1 MYPQQPN
8 TPAPGAPVPPDEEL
22 DLDEFEE
29 RVARSYGI
37 PRGLRNALKGQE
49 SGGRDVDQK
58 TGRPITSPKGAQ
70 GRYQVMP
77 DTVRKYGL
85 DPNNEYDRVYAGL
98 KYLKEKYDSIDPKIS
113 DPIARWS
120 GALAGYHGGEAQINN
135 INKTGGEVKATS
147 DGLTTTDKYV
157 DSIMSHW
164 KKSSQGGQSNPGG
177 KQPLSPPGSQPAR
190 PQGPQGSQG
199 KPTLP
204 LDAVKR
210 GLQPAQPRAPQ
221 APMVSPSEDFVNRF
235 LGSAGKG
242 FAAIPEQFAAFS
254 DAVAPYLAQGGGGPG
269 AIPYSVQEAKN
280 YERAGATPQQAQR
293 MAQQQSEQRVNQAV
307 TNRSAPKVREQFTV
321 PAEQAIERALPLDPN
336 ITAQGGFFQ
345 KDVPEGGGSMA
356 AFFASGLAG
365 RALGAPRAMN
375 ALYGALSNAQRTI
388 REYDASGKNSES
400 ARAATYAF
408 AAAIGSLEALG
419 LGKTIE
425 KFGGKQKAVEYLL
438 NSGEEFLQE
447 YTNAVLD
454 DVNAGYVGAYDPT
467 RAKGLGILTSSENL
481 KAGALGGFLGGATN
495 LASAGAERL
504 MGQQQA
510 APTAPVPQPGPQAPQ
525 RPGPPTAEQLGT
537 VRPQGTQQTQVINLA
552 KAKEAGLQKARA
564 QGTPAEK
571 AAAVKN
577 VQTIFRGQELTPEQI
592 GQMYPIPEAEPG
604 AGVSAVAPG
613 EARRSA
619 EALRGLRGT
628 AEGLGLPL
636 TPGFGPERG
645 QAPTMGPEARGEAD
659 RTAAALRGL
668 KEASTGLGLPAGEPG
683 ASGPEV
689 SAVAPTSTQR
699 AADSLREVRETAER
713 RRQREQNQRPTTLP
727 SETAGDQGPDPYA
740 FERAEQPP
748 LEFAGDRARQQTQA
762 TQGPRGPQAPQ
773 PTTGTRRP
781 VSRGQRDQQASLGF
795 MAEEPALGPGR
806 QQRTQ
811 PAPTRAQQQPSEEAG
826 PPTPQRPGPQAE
838 QMKGRRVGAGQQPTG
853 RQQSPMQARTQ
864 PTGPPV
870 PQRPGPQPEGMEGRQ
885 VRGVPEPTEQ
895 QRSPLGRKFA
905 EDRRPYSVEP
915 DMGRAEQTEP
925 ETRADLEGM
934 LSRDPAT
941 LKDEEFDQYLEGLE
955 RFEREG
961 GTSVERKIKQTIAE
975 RVKRV
980 KAKRLRPRLEIQQ
993 ERDIPYQQAK
1003 ARSVTLAQNPDL
1015 YRLLDRAGRG
1025 DQDAAAEFR
1034 RRAPDVG
1041 IDAETAQ
1048 GMIDR
1053 KRGTVAD
1060 LAERR
1065 GPEKLPPIEEKS
1077 PAGIP
1082 EESDKPEAGST
1093 SEETTGRVISHS
1105 TLGEV
1110 EELKNQRGV
1119 PRGYLRV
1126 RSRPNLKTSIIKNP
1140 RVSGNRNAA
1149 FTRTEAKPEA
1159 ETTQRGTETG
1169 FHIGDV
1175 LVNYAALDALPA
1187 EKKARLLELRQ
1198 QYKDMGVIR
1207 PSTEIGPN
1215 QSARMSD
1222 RQRQEIG
1229 DKLLKSFKIQDEVRR
1244 LLKSETDL
1252 ATEERAAKLKDLQSR
1267 EGQLTR
1273 QISDLKSIYAKQ
1285 FASSRNNRA
1294 KMTLERVEKELSDNR
1309 AEQARLLDAQE
1320 PTAKAETGP
1329 KGPKAPKKTAATERP
1344 MIPQDSPKMPTAGEF
1359 EAGDLVEWSYEGMKF
1374 RGRVI
1379 GSAGPGKALV
1389 MDDAGERLPVAIE
1402 RLRRRGEKPA
1412 APTIKPTPEK
1422 LAEPVAKTSGRQ
1434 RKTAKPAGP
1443 KAPKAPKALKEP
1455 TAKKKVTRKPETVVE
1470 STREPEARTT
1480 QAETAEQRGSILESA
1495 PAGIKE
1501 ASGDE
1506 TSLKIPRTDKE
1517 YQARYAV
1524 RELGD
1529 IQPSHDPQTFAK
1541 NPKYNLVN
1549 DRDYS
1554 SPANRID
1561 VEEATKAGVF
1571 DPRLVL
1577 TDDPTATN
1585 GPPVIIESG
1594 DVLGGNSRTMMLG
1607 RIYKNH
1613 PADAQKYRQAL
1624 KKRAGMFGLDAAE
1637 IDGFKEPV
1645 LVRIIDSKPENL
1657 QKLITDLNIQP
1668 GKALSSTEA
1677 ASARAKQMPAAT
1689 MQYLSDRLAA
1699 EGPDG
1704 TLAQALEGGKGV
1716 NVLNRLIEDDV
1727 IPRGERNRYLT
1738 DQGALTPTAKQEIET
1753 MLLGRLFRDADQMKA
1768 TAPEMRNKLTRV
1780 APHLAKM
1787 AGTEWDI
1794 SNLIPNAIEAANAAK
1809 SQKLD
1814 VSALNQRGFLF
1825 GEGVKYSAEELA
1837 IAELLKDS
1845 GPRQIENVFRKYA
1858 AEFDSAQQG
1867 AGLFGDPPTQQ
1878 EAFNDVFKPEGAQGV
1893 SKPLFVQEA
1902 EQRLE
1907 EGREGKL
1914 GAGGPSAQEL
1924 VDMAVVSG
1932 WKLYREGMRF
1942 TEWARSVISE
1952 IGQRVRPYLRA
1963 AWDQIQKTGFSVG
1976 PLKGESKG
1984 GQILSANPIFNPD
1997 AYKQVGADLKEFI
2010 ASRLRRGQTA
2020 KDLLPMITPN
2030 AKGNSA
2036 AMQAGV
2042 KKESL
2047 DFLNVGK
2054 FLEEN
2059 PNATRAEIEAYIN
2072 ENEPKLSVMSVKSA
2086 SKEIGATTELQT
2098 DTLRMAGPSTNY
2110 REVMVSWDNPP
2121 TDQKPF
2127 LKVEHYGQKPNVL
2140 FDMRLEDR
2148 TTTDGAKATFFLEG
2162 QSDWSQA
2169 REAPPTP
2176 FKTGWQNKVAE
2187 YAIGEA
2193 VKNGKDGILLPRT
2206 AQQVAEIQRW
2216 GRLKEEGGRYLNIG
2230 GYDVTPI
2237 VNRYLKDF
2245 PKLFEKISGQK
2256 LETKRVDV
2264 GQGYTEDLLY
2274 LPLPKAETAKTEP
2287 TTARKTSKTAPT
2299 KETKSAYWETTPVPR
2314 NPDGSY
2320 QKLAPAEVDNQINQ
2334 SRAEFRQHAT
2344 RGRIYTNEQGAITY
2358 TQILMAATGG
2368 NPTMA
2373 SDGLA
2378 VSLGQADQALTYL
2391 QEKAKTHPSQQRR
2404 AVYNNLI
2411 DVLEQAVSS
2420 AKAAGKP
2427 GFVIVNTEA
2436 KALKRDPGVINFLR
2450 GLVGKAKESK
2460 VSSFEALRETIAH
2473 EETHIF
2479 QFEKQLSHDRG
2490 LSLFD
2495 DETVKAD
2502 PDYEQHRKALVG
2514 EEGKGYDDDPQT
2526 IGGEA
2531 MAYAVSG
2538 GWYELGY
2545 KSERDAVKYLER
2557 TFERLYDEYGPE
2569 AMQGLR
2575 LRTRAAQE
2583 ARENAGNRR
2592 ERGAELARSGGSSSA
2607 GRAATGAAA
2616 RRGIEQSTTG
2626 IDAGLRAGAPT
2637 GRQSGGPAGAQKNLP
2652 KTALARPTKSP
2663 LNQGQP
2669 AQSGQRSGDIDYS
2682 KLFKSVGGQ
2691 QAKAQTSTTKA
2702 KKVKLPQTAAEYF
2715 QQQLDADPFNEKT
2728 APRNRQV
2735 LQDAK
2740 KALKQAADRFE
2751 KGKIPDDQKEQII
2764 TAADDLMVAAH
2775 LGDREAIVS
2784 ARREL
2789 AKAVRGGSKVRTA
2802 AYWAGEALRTSRTLT
2817 YGSDLSYAFRQALPL
2832 TVYPKNWADSIRA
2845 GREMMRALVSA
2856 DKTQQIKEWMQDH
2869 EAFDLAEKA
2878 GLEFAMFGKNEEIY
2892 DSDIAGK
2899 IPLWGKLL
2907 TRTQAAN
2914 EVYLDYLRL
2923 TSFAKMTKGIQ
2934 DNPNMSPKQQA
2945 DAMTAMAEVINTLT
2959 GRTSLGEGRI
2969 KSAIEGAQAIMTAPR
2984 LNYSRIQMLNPAKYK
2999 QLYDQ
3004 HPAAA
3009 KEMLYQTG
3017 FAVSSM
3023 AGLGLLLAAAGLG
3036 SFVTDTDDPDFG
3048 KLVIGNTRYDLF
3060 GGLLPVAKVFWDIGE
3075 TATNLGR
3082 TAITNDK
3089 TTKRELSESRKSL
3102 GSRMESFA
3110 RGRLT
3115 PGVGFGYDLF
3125 YKGKDMAGNPVN
3137 PEELKKLSF
3146 SNPALRPYT
3155 PAILNEMVD
3164 GYRDAGLKGVAKST
3178 PSIIG
3183 IGASTYN
3190 PKERLGYL
3198 ERKTPFMKAAADLG
3212 VRFKSV
3218 KRNPDDDDN
3227 SYKVR
3232 TDRVDRWLNQFGPR
3246 LLNHSGFKGL
3256 DAEDKR
3262 DALEGLRERIGG
3274 QSSKRSPETDSFDAE
3289 SIVESVRAGKARK
3302 KEKRGDLIYPRA
3314 SQ

>member
-157 DSIMSHW
+157 DSIMSRW

-242 FAAIPEQFAAFS
+242 FAAIPEQFAVFS

-510 APTAPVPQPGPQAPQ
+510 APTAPAPQPGPQAPQ

-636 TPGFGPERG
+636 VPGFGPQR
-645 QAPTMGPEARGEAD
+645 QQPPTMGPEGRAQAD

-668 KEASTGLGLPAGEPG
+668 KEASTGLGLTSGEPAGGTED
-683 ASGPEV
+683 V

-699 AADSLREVRETAER
+699 AAGTLREVRETAER
-713 RRQREQNQRPTTLP
+713 RRQREENLRPTTLP
-727 SETAGDQGPDPYA
+727 SESTADQGPDPYA

-748 LEFAGDRARQQTQA
+748 LEFAGDRTRQQAQA
-762 TQGPRGPQAPQ
+762 TQGPRGPQQAQPQ
-773 PTTGTRRP
+773 PTTGARRP

-806 QQRTQ
+806 RQRTQ
-811 PAPTRAQQQPSEEAG
+811 PEPTRAQQRLSEQAG
-826 PPTPQRPGPQAE
+826 PPTPQRPGPQ
-838 QMKGRRVGAGQQPTG
+838 
-853 RQQSPMQARTQ
+853 
-864 PTGPPV
+864 
-870 PQRPGPQPEGMEGRQ
+870 PEGMQGRQ

-934 LSRDPAT
+934 LSRDPAK
-941 LKDEEFDQYLEGLE
+941 LSDQDFDAYLERLE
-955 RFEREG
+955 SFEREG

-1065 GPEKLPPIEEKS
+1065 GP
-1077 PAGIP
+1077 AGIP

-1093 SEETTGRVISHS
+1093 SEETTGRIISHS

-1110 EELKNQRGV
+1110 EEVKNQRGV

-1126 RSRPNLKTSIIKNP
+1126 RSRPNLRTGIQKTSIIKNP
-1140 RVSGNRNAA
+1140 RISGNRNAA
-1149 FTRTEAKPEA
+1149 FVKTEAKPEVEPKKA
-1159 ETTQRGTETG
+1159 AWQMTETEWRTG
-1169 FHIGDV
+1169 QVYGTGEKDV
-1175 LVNYAALDALPA
+1175 ITIKSGRKTITVYKNPGTAERTEINKEFREAYPNAPAGEPRSRFTIDQNGNRYEWASSAAIHMQVEPALEERGIIANQNTSHRDIVEKALADGKQVPPEVLA
-1187 EKKARLLELRQ
+1187 EYPGLARKQ
-1198 QYKDMGVIR
+1198 Q
-1207 PSTEIGPN
+1207 STEAP
-1215 QSARMSD
+1215 
-1222 RQRQEIG
+1222 
-1229 DKLLKSFKIQDEVRR
+1229 
-1244 LLKSETDL
+1244 
-1252 ATEERAAKLKDLQSR
+1252 AKK
-1267 EGQLTR
+1267 T
-1273 QISDLKSIYAKQ
+1273 
-1285 FASSRNNRA
+1285 
-1294 KMTLERVEKELSDNR
+1294 
-1309 AEQARLLDAQE
+1309 
-1320 PTAKAETGP
+1320 TGP
-1329 KGPKAPKKTAATERP
+1329 KGPKAPKATATPAKP
-1344 MIPQDSPKMPTAGEF
+1344 MIPQDSPKAPTAGEF
-1359 EAGDLVEWSYEGMKF
+1359 EAGDVVEWSYEGMRF

-1389 MDDAGERLPVAIE
+1389 TDDAGERVTVSVE
-1402 RLRRRGEKPA
+1402 RLRRRGEKPTT
-1412 APTIKPTPEK
+1412 PTTEPTAEKP
-1422 LAEPVAKTSGRQ
+1422 AEPAAKTSARQ

-1443 KAPKAPKALKEP
+1443 KAPKVPKEAAP
-1455 TAKKKVTRKPETVVE
+1455 KKKVTRKSKTVVE
-1470 STREPEARTT
+1470 SAREQEATRTEAAT
-1480 QAETAEQRGSILESA
+1480 ETAERRGSILESA
-1495 PAGIKE
+1495 PTGVRT

-1517 YQARYAV
+1517 YPARYAV

-1561 VEEATKAGVF
+1561 VEEATKAGIF

-1607 RIYKNH
+1607 RVYKNH
-1613 PADAQKYRQAL
+1613 PADAEKYRQAL
-1624 KKRAGMFGLDAAE
+1624 KKRAGMFGLDATE

-1677 ASARAKQMPAAT
+1677 ATARAKQMPAAT
-1689 MQYLSDRLAA
+1689 MQYLADRLAA

-1738 DQGALTPTAKQEIET
+1738 DQGALTPAAKQEIET

-1787 AGTEWDI
+1787 ASTEWDI

-1878 EAFNDVFKPEGAQGV
+1878 EAFSQVFKPEGAQGI
-1893 SKPLFVQEA
+1893 SKPLFVEEA

-1907 EGREGKL
+1907 EGRQGKL

-1932 WKLYREGMRF
+1932 WKLYRKGIQF
-1942 TEWARSVISE
+1942 TEWARSVIAE
-1952 IGQRVRPYLRA
+1952 VGQKVRPYLRA

-1976 PLKGESKG
+1976 PLKGESRG

-2059 PNATRAEIEAYIN
+2059 PNATKAEIETYIN

-2121 TDQKPF
+2121 ADQKPF

-2148 TTTDGAKATFFLEG
+2148 TTADGAKATFFLEG

-2176 FKTGWQNKVAE
+2176 FKTGWQNKVVE

-2216 GRLKEEGGRYLNIG
+2216 GRLKEEGGRYLNTG

-2274 LPLPKAETAKTEP
+2274 LPLPKTETAKAEP
-2287 TTARKTSKTAPT
+2287 TTARKTAKTAPT

-2320 QKLAPAEVDNQINQ
+2320 KEMTPAEIDNQINQ

-2368 NPTMA
+2368 DPTMA

-2391 QEKAKTHPSQQRR
+2391 QEKVKTHPSQQRR
-2404 AVYNNLI
+2404 TVYNNLI

-2420 AKAAGKP
+2420 AKTAGKP

-2436 KALKRDPGVINFLR
+2436 KALKRDPGVVNFLR

-2479 QFEKQLSHDRG
+2479 QFEKQLSHDKG

-2702 KKVKLPQTAAEYF
+2702 KKVKLPQTAAGYF

-2740 KALKQAADRFE
+2740 KILKQAADRFD
-2751 KGKIPDDQKEQII
+2751 KGKILDDQKEQII

-3262 DALEGLRERIGG
+3262 EALESLRARVGG

-3302 KEKRGDLIYPRA
+3302 KERRGDLIYPQA